1 MAHLKRRDFLKTTI
15 GVGVGLSGLGSLP
28 LLAAEPGKGA
38 PNAEKLGW
46 RLGCEAWTF
55 HLFPLFEA
63 IDKTASL
70 GLHYFE
76 TGAGWALTKQC
87 PNVTFGEN
95 APAAVVSEVKKKL
108 ADSGLKMLGYWPI
121 ALPKEIGQSRK
132 AFEFAKGMGAEV
144 ILGEPE
150 EDALDTLEKLCDEY
164 GMNLAIH
171 NHANPSHYWNP
182 DIILKVCQGRSK
194 RIGAC
199 ADTGHWM
206 RSGLNPVEC
215 LKKLEGR
222 IVSFHFKDVNQAG
235 ADAHDVPWGTG
246 VCDVKGMLTEVY
258 RQGIKP
264 PFMVEYEYHWK
275 TSLPEIAQ
283 SVAYFDKVAAELAK
297 KGC

>member
-1 MAHLKRRDFLKTTI
+1 MTHLKRRDFLKTTI
-15 GVGVGLSGLGSLP
+15 GVGVGLSGLGGLP
-28 LLAAEPGKGA
+28 LYAAEPSKGA

-76 TGAGWALTKQC
+76 TGAGWALTKDR

-95 APAAVVSEVKKKL
+95 SPAAVVSEVKKKL

-121 ALPKEIGQSRK
+121 ALSKEIDKSRK
-132 AFEFAKGMGAEV
+132 VFEFTKDMGADV
-144 ILGEPE
+144 VLGEPE

-182 DIILKVCQGRSK
+182 DIVLKVCRGRSK

-246 VCDVKGMLTEVY
+246 VCDVKGMLAEVY

-297 KGC
+297 KR